1 MEAAEVLETESTIV
15 DVPVLRRAAMDFLA
29 RREHSFFELAE
40 KLSMR
45 FPDEELMRI
54 ESVLEDLAAENLQSD
69 ARFVEAWS
77 RYRKSRG
84 FGYHHIRQDLLQRR
98 VSGELIDQHL
108 FTDDECWQQM
118 ASMLVRR
125 RTLNSS
131 KFEFGSAQHRRLVR
145 FLESRGFGS
154 REIQLAIAPHLL
166 P

>member
-40 KLSMR
+40 KLSLR

-84 FGYHHIRQDLLQRR
+84 FGYHHIRQDLQQRR
-98 VSGELIDQHL
+98 ISNDLIDQYL
-108 FTDDECWQQM
+108 FTDDECWQQT
-118 ASMLVRR
+118 ATMLVKR
-125 RTLNSS
+125 RTRNGD
-131 KFEFGSAQHRRLVR
+131 KFEFGSSQHKKLVR

>member
-40 KLSMR
+40 KLSLR
-45 FPDEELMRI
+45 FPNEELVRI

-84 FGYHHIRQDLLQRR
+84 FGYHHIRQDLQQRR
-98 VSGELIDQHL
+98 ISNDLIDQYL
-108 FTDDECWQQM
+108 FTDDECWQET
-118 ASMLVRR
+118 ATMLVKR
-125 RTLNSS
+125 RTLNAG
-131 KFEFGSAQHRRLVR
+131 KFEFGSAQHKKLVR

>member
-1 MEAAEVLETESTIV
+1 
-15 DVPVLRRAAMDFLA
+15 
-29 RREHSFFELAE
+29 
-40 KLSMR
+40 
-45 FPDEELMRI
+45 MRI
-54 ESVLEDLAAENLQSD
+54 ESVLEDLAADNLQSD

-108 FTDDECWQQM
+108 FADDECWQQM

-131 KFEFGSAQHRRLVR
+131 KFEFGSAQHKRLVR

-154 REIQLAIAPHLL
+154 REIQLAIAPYLL